1 MPDADPGYRPAR
13 TEWWY
18 RLPDDFALPP
28 IAFSGEEATVLLLAL
43 ASLGAPEHSPLGGA
57 HHLAQEKLLAA
68 MRGEVRQQ
76 AQANLQHVQV
86 LADRDG
92 TDQRVI
98 EALRD
103 AAKAGRWVEIDYHG
117 SREATTRA
125 ILPELVYLA
134 SGRWYV
140 RSVDG
145 LRQAIRTFRV
155 SRIRDVRHLP
165 APENATAIVAA
176 ARLQSDDYHHPGNPQ
191 ILVRLTKRGGELAKD
206 HPDFRDHLQGDGD
219 NSVIRFRCPE
229 SELPYYARELLRFED
244 EAIVEAPIELRDL
257 MAATVDKLRRH
268 LQKQ

>member
-1 MPDADPGYRPAR
+1 M
-13 TEWWY
+13 
-18 RLPDDFALPP
+18 
-28 IAFSGEEATVLLLAL
+28 LLLAL

-68 MRGEVRQQ
+68 MRGEVMQQ

-134 SGRWYV
+134 SDRWYV

-191 ILVRLTKRGGELAKD
+191 ILIRLTKRGGELAKD